1 MATLKQIAERAGV
14 SISTVSRVL
23 NFDETLSVSDETR
36 RRIMETTEELG
47 YNKYKRKK
55 RTMEVPEPEIW
66 MPTPTPIAEPP
77 APVQVR
83 ACQQTI
89 GIVMTY
95 DKSEEL
101 NDPYYLT
108 VRLAIEEAARERGVQ
123 LIEVGKKGEHSHP
136 AATASGYIVV
146 GPIGSGQL
154 HELQRSASPIVYVDD
169 VPWDRKS
176 DIVTVDLHDAVEQAL
191 SHIRALGHER
201 IAYVGGRDVL
211 DGASTADR
219 RETAYEQWM
228 REAGIFDSSLVRV
241 GTFSAEDGY
250 RLTKELIVSSGR
262 GCTAV
267 LAANDSMAI
276 GAIRAIQEQGLRVPE
291 DISVVGF
298 NDIAVAQFMT
308 PALTTVRLH
317 SDCIGDTALE
327 LMMERLE
334 KQRSI
339 GKKVMIPTELIVRES
354 CGPASRLR

>member
-55 RTMEVPEPEIW
+55 RTMEMAAPEPS
-66 MPTPTPIAEPP
+66 MPVPIAEPP
-77 APVQVR
+77 APVQIR
-83 ACQQTI
+83 ASQNTI
-89 GIVMTY
+89 GIVITY

-123 LIEVGKKGEHSHP
+123 LVEVGKKGERPLP
-136 AATASGYIVV
+136 ASAASGFIVV

-154 HELQRSASPIVYVDD
+154 HELRRSSSPIVYVDD

-176 DIVTVDLHDAVEQAL
+176 DMVTVDLHDAVEQAL
-191 SHIRALGHER
+191 VHIRALGHER

-219 RETAYEQWM
+219 REVAYERWM
-228 REAGIFDSSLVRV
+228 KEAGIFDSSLVRV

-250 RLTKELIVSSGR
+250 RLTKELIASGR

-276 GAIRAIQEQGLRVPE
+276 GAIRAIQEHGMRVPE

-334 KQRSI
+334 KQRII

-354 CGPASRLR
+354 CGPAARLR